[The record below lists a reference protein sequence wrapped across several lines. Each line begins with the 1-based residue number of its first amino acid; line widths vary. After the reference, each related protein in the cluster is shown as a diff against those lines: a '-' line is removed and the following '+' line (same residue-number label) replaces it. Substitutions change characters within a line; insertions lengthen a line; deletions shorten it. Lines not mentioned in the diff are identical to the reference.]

1 MDVDV
6 DVDVDVNVNVDVNI
20 DVDVDV
26 DVCVLTCMVR
36 MARRKRPPDVYNRYN
51 IDSTHICSNIDST
64 IYSNIDYIGG
74 SLVRYI

>member
-1 MDVDV
+1 M
-6 DVDVDVNVNVDVNI
+6 
-20 DVDVDV
+20 